1 MNDDEDI
8 ASFQDWALPA
18 KEFHGLWERCSFM
31 QPSLSNLRRQSTI
44 LLLLKFLFVVL
55 YLMQM

>member
-18 KEFHGLWERCSFM
+18 MEFHGLWERFVSM
-31 QPSLSNLRRQSTI
+31 QFTLAS
-44 LLLLKFLFVVL
+44 
-55 YLMQM
+55 